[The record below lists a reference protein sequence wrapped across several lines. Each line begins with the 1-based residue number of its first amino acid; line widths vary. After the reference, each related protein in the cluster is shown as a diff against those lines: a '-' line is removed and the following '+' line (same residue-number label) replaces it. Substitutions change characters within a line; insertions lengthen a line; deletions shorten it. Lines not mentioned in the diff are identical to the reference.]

1 MKRVSELTKSVFE
14 VYSQRPRA
22 ALLMSGSGTN
32 AEAIL
37 SDDELRDLYDFKLI
51 VSDNSS
57 SNAVSIGN
65 HYDVH
70 VQVNHQGKFNDAV
83 DREEY
88 FDGLGSLLAENKI
101 NVAIYAGFMK
111 IATRQFCEA
120 FPGIN
125 VHPADLSVA
134 GEDGLAK
141 YRGMRA
147 LSKMR
152 DEIGT
157 VCSTVHVVDTPVD
170 SGSAIS
176 LSRHV
181 AAPDSLSDEAVHRLL
196 KSEEHF
202 IYTSTL
208 KLLGRGALSADDT
221 PYDAIEIGRMLNA

>member
-1 MKRVSELTKSVFE
+1 MSELTKSVFE
-14 VYSQRPRA
+14 VYPQRPRA
-22 ALLMSGSGTN
+22 VLLMSGAGTN

-37 SDDELRDLYDFKLI
+37 SDEELRDLYDFKFI
-51 VSDNSS
+51 VSDSSS

-65 HYDVH
+65 HYNVH
-70 VQVNHQGKFNDAV
+70 AQVNHQGKFNGMA

-88 FDGLGSLLAENKI
+88 FDDLGSLLAKNRI
-101 NVAIYAGFMK
+101 NAAIYAGFMK

-120 FPGIN
+120 FPGVN

-152 DEIGT
+152 DELG
-157 VCSTVHVVDTPVD
+157 VARSTVHVVDTPVD

-181 AAPDSLSDEAVHRLL
+181 TVLDSLSDEEVHKLL
-196 KSEEHF
+196 KPEEHF

-208 KLLGRGALSADDT
+208 KLLGRGALLADNT
-221 PYDAIEIGRMLNA
+221 PYDVPEIERMLDV